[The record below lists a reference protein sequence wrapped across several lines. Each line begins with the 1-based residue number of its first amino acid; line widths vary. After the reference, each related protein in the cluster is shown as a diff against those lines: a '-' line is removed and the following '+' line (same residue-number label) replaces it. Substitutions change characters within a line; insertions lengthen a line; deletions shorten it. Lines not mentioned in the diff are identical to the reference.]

1 MKVFYLKRK
10 LVLPLLFPLM
20 LISAFIANA
29 LESSQP
35 LSGKTIIID
44 AGHGGIDSGAN
55 RPGAVE
61 KDINL
66 AISIQLRDVL
76 TSYGANVILS
86 RESDIDLS
94 KKCDNPQV
102 KGRYHRDLAARIELV
117 EESNADIYIS
127 IHANASTNPR
137 RKGPE
142 SFYYGKSA
150 DGKRL
155 ANLIQSEF
163 SQIAIAQKTAN
174 PGDYFVLRRNQA
186 VAVLIEAGYIT
197 NLPERTLLQ
206 SADYQQKIAQAIG
219 QGICAYYSGVPT
231 AVNPLWFPTNNTDL

>member
-1 MKVFYLKRK
+1 MKVLYIKRNI
-10 LVLPLLFPLM
+10 LLSLLCSLL
-20 LISAFIANA
+20 LISAIVANA
-29 LESSQP
+29 IASSQP
-35 LSGKTIIID
+35 LSGKTIIVD
-44 AGHGGIDSGAN
+44 AGHGGVDSGAN
-55 RPGAVE
+55 RPGVIE

-66 AISIQLRDVL
+66 AISLQLRDVL

-102 KGRYHRDLAARIELV
+102 KGRYHRDLAARVELV

-142 SFYYGKSA
+142 SFYYVKSA

-174 PGDYFVLRRNQA
+174 PGDYFVLRRNNA
-186 VAVLIEAGYIT
+186 AAVLIEVGYIT
-197 NLPERTLLQ
+197 NLPERALLQ
-206 SADYQQKIAQAIG
+206 SADYQQKLAQAISR
-219 QGICAYYSGVPT
+219 GICAYYSVVPT
-231 AVNPLWFPTNNTDL
+231 TVNRFWTPDNNAGL

>member
-1 MKVFYLKRK
+1 MKVFYIKRK
-10 LVLPLLFPLM
+10 LVLTLLFPLM

-35 LSGKTIIID
+35 LSGKTIIVD

-55 RPGAVE
+55 RPGVLE

-66 AISIQLRDVL
+66 AISTQLREVL
-76 TSYGANVILS
+76 ISYGANVILS

-94 KKCDNPQV
+94 KECDNQRV

-137 RKGPE
+137 RKGAE
-142 SFYYGKSA
+142 SFYYGKSVE
-150 DGKRL
+150 GKRL
-155 ANLIQSEF
+155 ANLIQSQF
-163 SQIAIAQKTAN
+163 SQIAIAQKSAN
-174 PGDYFVLRRNQA
+174 PGDYFVLRRNHA
-186 VAVLIEAGYIT
+186 VAVLIETGYIT

-206 SADYQQKIAQAIG
+206 STDYQQKIAQAIG
-219 QGICAYYSGVPT
+219 QGICAYYSVVPT
-231 AVNPLWFPTNNTDL
+231 IVNPLCLPTNNTDL